1 MTNFRGIMQKNKI
14 GGYIHENILLYNQKL
29 ESPIRN
35 ADALI
40 IRSKEVKQVKG
51 GSIEEMHRDLYNP
64 LIKDIVNIFD
74 KDAELD
80 SESLQKMNAFLE

>member
-1 MTNFRGIMQKNKI
+1 
-14 GGYIHENILLYNQKL
+14 
-29 ESPIRN
+29 
-35 ADALI
+35 
-40 IRSKEVKQVKG
+40 
-51 GSIEEMHRDLYNP
+51 MHRDLYNP